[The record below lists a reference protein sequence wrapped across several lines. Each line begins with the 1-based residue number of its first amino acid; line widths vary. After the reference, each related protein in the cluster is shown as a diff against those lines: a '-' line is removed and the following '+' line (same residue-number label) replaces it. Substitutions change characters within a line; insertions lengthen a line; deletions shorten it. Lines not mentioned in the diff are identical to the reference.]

1 MLFTAKRFP
10 KKIEVY
16 RDGKL
21 IDVRNT
27 KVPYTHVVVYF
38 DSNKNTQGPVTYT
51 KALKNAEKHNWWL
64 QGYDFK
70 KYIAEIE
77 EDNKTED
84 LQEQMGKA
92 FLPPAGFR
100 F

>member
-1 MLFTAKRFP
+1 MKFTAKRFA

-27 KVPYTHVVVYF
+27 KVPYTHVIVYF
-38 DSNKNTQGPVTYT
+38 DSNKNTQGPVSYS
-51 KALKNAEKHNWWL
+51 KSIQSAEKHKWWL

-70 KYIAEIE
+70 KTIVAI
-77 EDNKTED
+77 EDNNKIED

-92 FLPPAGFR
+92 FLPPKSFR